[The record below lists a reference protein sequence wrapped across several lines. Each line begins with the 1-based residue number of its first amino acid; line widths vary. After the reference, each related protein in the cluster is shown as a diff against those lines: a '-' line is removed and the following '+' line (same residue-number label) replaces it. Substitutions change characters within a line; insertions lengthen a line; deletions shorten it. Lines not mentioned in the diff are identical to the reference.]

1 MTPLLEVRNLTKSF
15 GPTRALRG
23 AEFVLHPGEI
33 HALVGE
39 NGAGKSTLIKILA
52 GVHQKDAGD
61 IMLEGQSFAPA
72 TPRAARDLGIST
84 VFQELSLCPNLTVAE
99 NILVNREPVVLG
111 LVKRRELYRRAEE
124 FLKNFSAPF
133 RPDDIVGDLTVAQR
147 QIIEILKA
155 LSVRARVLILDEPT
169 SALDDRESRRLL
181 DLLRTIQAAGTGI
194 IYVSHKL
201 NEVFE
206 IAGTITVFRDGEHVA
221 TKPRGETTPDE
232 IIRFMV
238 GREIS
243 QVFPPK
249 ATTVGQET
257 LSVEGFSSGR
267 RFRDISLNV
276 RKKEIV
282 GVAGLAGSGRTDVM
296 QAIFGYRSRDSGSVR
311 YLGRQI
317 SIDSPAVA
325 IRNRIVYS
333 PEDRKDQGLFLDH
346 SVEMNT
352 TATCLGACSGVVL
365 MSPAKEEAVTR
376 EMVNGL
382 SIKTE
387 SIDQPVGSL
396 SGGNQQKV
404 LLAKCLATKPEVL
417 IVDEPTRGIDIGS
430 KIEIYALLRNYAED
444 GGSVIVV
451 SSELPEIVGLSDR
464 VIVFN
469 KGRIVGELTET
480 ITEQSVL
487 QLMFKHT
494 DTAGTAC

>member
-1 MTPLLEVRNLTKSF
+1 MPPLLEVRNLTKSF

-23 AEFVLHPGEI
+23 AEFVLQPGEI

-52 GVHQKDAGD
+52 GVHPKDAGE
-61 IMLEGQSFAPA
+61 IMMDGQVFAPA
-72 TPRAARDLGIST
+72 TPRGARDRGIST
-84 VFQELSLCPNLTVAE
+84 VFQELSLCPNLSVAE
-99 NILVNREPVVLG
+99 NILANREPVILG
-111 LVKRRELYRRAEE
+111 LVKRKELYRRAEE
-124 FLKNFSAPF
+124 FLKNFSVPF

-181 DLLRTIQAAGTGI
+181 DLLRSIQAGGTGI

-221 TKPRGETTPDE
+221 TKPRGETNPEE

-249 ATTVGQET
+249 ATAVGQET
-257 LSVEGFSSGR
+257 LSVEGFSSGKK
-267 RFRDISLNV
+267 FRDISLKV
-276 RKKEIV
+276 RKTEIV

-296 QAIFGYRSRDSGSVR
+296 QAIFGYRSRDAGSVR
-311 YLGRQI
+311 FLGRPI
-317 SIDSPAVA
+317 NIDSPAIA
-325 IRNRIVYS
+325 IRNRIVYA

-352 TATCLGACSGVVL
+352 TATCLGTCSGAVL
-365 MSPAKEEAVTR
+365 MSPSKEEAVTR
-376 EMVNGL
+376 EMVNDL
-382 SIKTE
+382 SIKTG

-430 KIEIYALLRNYAED
+430 KIEIYALLRRYAEQ
-444 GGSVIVV
+444 GGSVILV

-464 VIVFN
+464 VLVFN
-469 KGRIVGELTET
+469 KGRIAGELTES
-480 ITEQSVL
+480 ITEQAVL
-487 QLMFKHT
+487 RLMFKHT
-494 DTAGTAC
+494 DTAGNAC